1 MALMKPSFFF
11 NIYRF
16 IWQHYYNPPFRDDY
30 KYIKSPYSVVHFIYP
45 NTIMQKEGAVALS
58 N

>member
-1 MALMKPSFFF
+1 MKPSFFF